1 MGPLESHR
9 IAVNLEIRDG
19 RHALM
24 PACDSEDRREASVAV
39 SFESDVMFIATGLQG
54 LKGLGPRGSEH

>member
-1 MGPLESHR
+1 
-9 IAVNLEIRDG
+9 
-19 RHALM
+19 M

-39 SFESDVMFIATGLQG
+39 AFESDVVFIATGLQE